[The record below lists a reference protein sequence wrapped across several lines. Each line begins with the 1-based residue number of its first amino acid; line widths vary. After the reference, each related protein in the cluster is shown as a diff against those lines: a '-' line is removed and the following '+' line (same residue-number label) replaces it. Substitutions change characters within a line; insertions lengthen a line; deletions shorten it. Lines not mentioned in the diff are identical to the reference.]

1 MENALL
7 IGLSRQM
14 ALTHELDIIA
24 NNIANM
30 NTSGFKADNA
40 LFAQYLM
47 PKASDQNFT
56 GQDRRV
62 TYVED
67 RASWIDMSPG
77 AIQHTGDPLDVAI
90 DGNAYFV
97 VQTPNGQQ
105 RYTRNGSFSIN
116 GQGQLVTSEGYQVV
130 GDGGP
135 ITFQATDHDV
145 VISPTGVITVREG
158 TNTADSVRGQLQL
171 VSFAN
176 PAQLQKAGSST
187 FTVPAN
193 VTPNPAPA
201 GVNVVQGAIEKS
213 NVNGV
218 VEMARLIELTRSYT
232 DISNILQEQSD
243 ERRNSQSQLSQ
254 APTSS

>member
-14 ALTHELDIIA
+14 ALTHELDILA
-24 NNIANM
+24 NNVANM

-47 PKASDQNFT
+47 PQASDQSFT

-67 RASWIDMSPG
+67 RASWINMSPG

-116 GQGQLVTSEGYQVV
+116 GQGQLVTSDGNQVV
-130 GDGGP
+130 GDSGP
-135 ITFQATDHDV
+135 ITFQATDHDI

-171 VSFAN
+171 ASFTN
-176 PAQLQKAGSST
+176 PALLQKAGGST
-187 FTVPAN
+187 FTAPAN
-193 VTPNPAPA
+193 VTANPAPE
-201 GVNVVQGAIEKS
+201 GTTIEQGAIEKS

-243 ERRNSQSQLSQ
+243 ERRNSLSQLAQ